1 MYLTNQTIIQNGTI
15 NGWTPTEDSMS
26 GVIEFHS
33 PTTDII
39 LFATPNWDEDGYV
52 PFAIY
57 DSETD
62 DYDAIAHSLELS
74 GSIEEQLTQYV
85 SQIQLI
91 TSQLR

>member
-1 MYLTNQTIIQNGTI
+1 MFLTNENIVQLGSI
-15 NGWTPTEDSMS
+15 NGWTIEEDEMS
-26 GVIEFHS
+26 GVLEFHS
-33 PTTDII
+33 PTTDTI
-39 LFATPNWDEDGYV
+39 LFATPNWDEEGYV

-62 DYDAIAHSLELS
+62 EYDAIAHSLELS

-85 SQIQLI
+85 SQIELI